1 MNLRGDKTSI
11 IYRALLI
18 IAIFCILA
26 VMLPADGK
34 VEIKEDFLGNG
45 EFQTFTNHILAK
57 DRALC
62 KGDLAYGRSLTFAE
76 DNCSMFSGFEF
87 DGLGSYQ
94 VASPEHFMRLS
105 ELTNL
110 SAKAIISYKSG
121 SQEGTNGFHQ
131 TSSESSYTLFQ
142 ASGRGRVREL
152 VLSAGTNGRPMDL
165 TSTYHAGT
173 FRINSSARF
182 EI

>member
-1 MNLRGDKTSI
+1 
-11 IYRALLI
+11 
-18 IAIFCILA
+18 
-26 VMLPADGK
+26 MLPAGGT
-34 VEIKEDFLGNG
+34 VEIKEDFIGAG
-45 EFQTFTNHILAK
+45 EFQTFTNYDQAK

-62 KGDLAYGRSLTFAE
+62 KGDMAYGRSLSLSGS
-76 DNCSMFSGFEF
+76 NCSMFSGFEF

-94 VASPEHFMRLS
+94 VASPEHFLRLF

-110 SAKAIISYKSG
+110 SAKSVISDQS
-121 SQEGTNGFHQ
+121 SVQDTNVGMQ
-131 TSSESSYTLFQ
+131 PVSSESSYTLFQ

-152 VLSAGTNGRPMDL
+152 VLSVGSKGRPMDL

-182 EI
+182 EA